1 VNLWGKKGVLRRHS
15 GVEIFDSFD
24 ELRSPELNVEAV
36 LCQKGKLA
44 LAPDDGRF
52 FSFEKKVIQRGERSI
67 RGESPQV
74 ERPGFEN

>member
-1 VNLWGKKGVLRRHS
+1 VNLWGKKGVLRWHS
-15 GVEIFDSFD
+15 GAEIFDSFD
-24 ELRSPELNVEAV
+24 ELRSPELDVEAV

-74 ERPGFEN
+74 ERSGFEN